1 MTAPEARPGGLDTNA
16 RGLLVL
22 AVALVVGV
30 LLLASAGRGG
40 DDTTSKTDTGG
51 VTTTAD
57 LGSDAT
63 TSTPSSTTAPTSDR
77 APSEV
82 KVIVL
87 NGSGQEGA
95 AGTTSDTV
103 GQGGYTML
111 KPGNAPPTEA
121 TSVFY
126 DTDYKAEATAIA
138 LNLGKST
145 DAVKPLSE
153 ASLGGAELDANV
165 VVVLGSADTPPASGS
180 TTTTAAN

>member
-1 MTAPEARPGGLDTNA
+1 MTAPEARPSGLDSNA

-40 DDTTSKTDTGG
+40 DDNATKTDTAG

-63 TSTPSSTTAPTSDR
+63 TSTPSSTSDR

-87 NGSGQEGA
+87 NGSGQAGA

-111 KPGNAPPTEA
+111 KPGNAPAAEA

-126 DTDYKAEATAIA
+126 AEDYKAEATAIA

-145 DAVKPLSE
+145 DTVKPLSE
-153 ASLGGAELDANV
+153 AQLGGAELDANV
-165 VVVLGSADTPPASGS
+165 VVVLGSADTPPASGA